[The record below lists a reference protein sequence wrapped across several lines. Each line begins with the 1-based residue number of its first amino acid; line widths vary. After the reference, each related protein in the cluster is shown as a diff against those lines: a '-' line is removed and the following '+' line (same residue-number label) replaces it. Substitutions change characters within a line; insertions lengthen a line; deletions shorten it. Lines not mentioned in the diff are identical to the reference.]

1 MDDVELKQRFRF
13 HPADDEEVTA
23 RRARVREAT
32 FGLARYLDGEMADGR
47 EKALV
52 MTKLEEAM
60 LWAEL
65 GIVRERL
72 SR

>member
-1 MDDVELKQRFRF
+1 MDDAELKQRFRF
-13 HPADDEEVTA
+13 HPADTEEVA
-23 RRARVREAT
+23 GRRARVREAVY
-32 FGLARYLDGEMADGR
+32 GLAVYLDEELADGR
-47 EKALV
+47 EKSLV

-72 SR
+72 S